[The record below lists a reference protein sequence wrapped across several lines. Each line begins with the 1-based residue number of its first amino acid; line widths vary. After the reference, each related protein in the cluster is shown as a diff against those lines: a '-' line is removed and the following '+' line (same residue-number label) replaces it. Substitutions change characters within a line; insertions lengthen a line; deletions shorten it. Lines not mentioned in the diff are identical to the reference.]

1 MLFLKRKVD
10 QSIVIDWRGER
21 VTVKVHKTTGV
32 NVTIGIDAPRDALVL
47 REELHWREVITDLP
61 AHDGPESRQ

>member
-1 MLFLKRKVD
+1 MLFLKRKATE
-10 QSIVIDWRGER
+10 QITIDWRGER
-21 VTVKVHKTTGV
+21 VTIKVHKVTGV

-47 REELHWREVITDLP
+47 RSELDQREVITDLP